1 MLNSARAYHANRWEV
16 FAAKFFPYHTPFLTK
31 RQRVRIRSYF
41 RNRWRKRLNKMLV
54 SLIEGTYAD
63 NHLKDLNLKWSIEDY
78 EWEVATDF
86 NKYKGENNEWKR
98 KDTSSSSATLTAH

>member
-41 RNRWRKRLNKMLV
+41 RNRWRKRLGKMLV
-54 SLIEGTYAD
+54 SLMTVDYAD
-63 NHLKDLNLKWSIEDY
+63 SYLKELNLKWSIEDY
-78 EWEVATDF
+78 EWEIIT
-86 NKYKGENNEWKR
+86 NNESEKINVWQQGMYGKE
-98 KDTSSSSATLTAH
+98 KI